1 MSWGVGVSR
10 RSPQCIRELQ
20 LFVLL
25 LLCFHTSNSLPPR
38 PCPDF
43 DKNPISRCHQLG
55 MASAHLP
62 KGCAVKTHLTLFPPP
77 PARSSSPPT
86 RHHRPSWGHPRHR
99 PDLLETTPSDSHW
112 AVQWSQCHRLR
123 SVCKRAEGEFLLRW
137 RWHPVLLAIHAVRGD
152 CPCLIHPALTS
163 APALQPQGPATGH
176 RELPSFFALS
186 SFPDALCPPPPCP
199 RACLC
204 CCSGPFLF
212 FFPQK
217 SLLEAHSIRAPSK
230 DDGLNGFH
238 QSESW

>member
-1 MSWGVGVSR
+1 MSPAGHGIS
-10 RSPQCIRELQ
+10 SPAKG
-20 LFVLL
+20 
-25 LLCFHTSNSLPPR
+25 LCCENSS
-38 PCPDF
+38 D
-43 DKNPISRCHQLG
+43 S
-55 MASAHLP
+55 
-62 KGCAVKTHLTLFPPP
+62 VPPP

-86 RHHRPSWGHPRHR
+86 RHHHPSWGHPRHG

-186 SFPDALCPPPPCP
+186 SFPDALCPPPPCS